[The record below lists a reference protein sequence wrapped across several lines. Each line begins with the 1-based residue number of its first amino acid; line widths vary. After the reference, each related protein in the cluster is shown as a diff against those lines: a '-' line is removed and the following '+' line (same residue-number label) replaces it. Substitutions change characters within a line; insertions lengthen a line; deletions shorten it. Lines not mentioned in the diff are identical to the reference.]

1 MPEYPKEIE
10 IERVSNLIRG
20 FGWETVKYEI
30 IGEDL
35 ILTIKKKFLA
45 PEEVPTTEV
54 AT

>member
-10 IERVSNLIRG
+10 VERVANLIRG
-20 FGWETVKYEI
+20 FGWEITKQEI
-30 IGEDL
+30 IGEEL

-45 PEEVPTTEV
+45 TPEEITETP

>member
-10 IERVSNLIRG
+10 VERVVNLIRG
-20 FGWETVKYEI
+20 FGWEKVKEEI

-35 ILTIKKKFLA
+35 ILTIKKKFI
-45 PEEVPTTEV
+45 PPSETPTSTP